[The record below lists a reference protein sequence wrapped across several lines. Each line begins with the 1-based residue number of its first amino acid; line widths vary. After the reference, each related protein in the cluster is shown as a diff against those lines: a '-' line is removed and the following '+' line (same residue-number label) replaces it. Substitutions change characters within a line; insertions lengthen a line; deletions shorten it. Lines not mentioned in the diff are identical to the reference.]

1 MIGKDICKKI
11 REIRKS
17 MGLSQNEFA
26 ELVNLSVD
34 SIGKIE
40 RCTTIPTVETLDKIS
55 AGLKIPLKDLLPT
68 SKEKPSQKS
77 SKALEDLIAY
87 LKTRSPD
94 DVRFI
99 HDLAIKIFERKK

>member
-1 MIGKDICKKI
+1 
-11 REIRKS
+11 
-17 MGLSQNEFA
+17 MGLSQGQFA
-26 ELVNLSVD
+26 EVVNLSVD

-40 RCTTIPTVETLDKIS
+40 RCTTIPTVETLDKI
-55 AGLKIPLKDLLPT
+55 AIGLKLPLKDLIP

-87 LKTRSPD
+87 LKTRSSE

-99 HDLAIKIFERKK
+99 HELAIKIFERKK

>member
-17 MGLSQNEFA
+17 MGLSQGQFA

-40 RCTTIPTVETLDKIS
+40 RCATIPTVETLDKIA
-55 AGLKIPLKDLLPT
+55 AGLKIPLKDLISPA
-68 SKEKPSQKS
+68 KEKLSQKPF
-77 SKALEDLIAY
+77 KTLEDLIAY
-87 LKTRSPD
+87 LKTRSPE

-99 HDLAIKIFERKK
+99 HELAIKIFERKK

>member
-17 MGLSQNEFA
+17 MRLSQGQFA
-26 ELVNLSVD
+26 EVVNLSVD

-40 RCTTIPTVETLDKIS
+40 RCTTIPTIETLDKI
-55 AGLKIPLKDLLPT
+55 AVGLKIPLKDLIP

-77 SKALEDLIAY
+77 SNALEDLLAY

-99 HDLAIKIFERKK
+99 HELALKIFERKK

>member
-40 RCTTIPTVETLDKIS
+40 RCATIPTVETLDKIA
-55 AGLKIPLKDLLPT
+55 AGLKIPLKDLFP

-77 SKALEDLIAY
+77 SKALEDLMAY
-87 LKTRSPD
+87 LKTRSSD

-99 HDLAIKIFERKK
+99 HELAIKIFERKK